1 MSETLRA
8 ESLGKV
14 YKEAGGPL
22 RVLDDVSLEARPGEM
37 LAIVGTSGAGKS
49 TLLHLLGLLDTPTE
63 GKVFYG
69 DRDLNRLSASARAHI
84 RNRLFGF
91 VFQFFHLFPDFTALE
106 NVMMPAL
113 VGEPLGRWFGV
124 KRRWRD
130 RSRELLDRM
139 GLLPRERHRPSELSG
154 GERQRVAIARAL
166 ISDPEILYL
175 DEPTGNLDSK
185 TGAEIMDLIL
195 ALREEHN
202 RTVVMVTHDAE
213 LAAAADRILRI
224 HDGRIVEE
232 E

>member
-8 ESLGKV
+8 TNLGKA
-14 YKEAGGPL
+14 YREAGGAL
-22 RVLDDVSLEARPGEM
+22 RVLEAVSLEALPGEM
-37 LAIVGTSGAGKS
+37 LAIVGASGAGKS
-49 TLLHLLGLLDTPTE
+49 TLLHLLGLLDTPSE

-69 DRDLNRLSASARAHI
+69 DRDLNRLSASARAHV

-113 VGEPLGRWFGV
+113 VGESLGKWFGV

-139 GLLPRERHRPSELSG
+139 GLLARERHRPGELSG
-154 GERQRVAIARAL
+154 GERQRIAIARAL
-166 ISDPEILYL
+166 INDPETLFL

-195 ALREEHN
+195 SLREEHN
-202 RTVVMVTHDAE
+202 RTVVMVTHDAG
-213 LAAAADRILRI
+213 LAASADRTLRL
-224 HDGRIVEE
+224 HDGRIVDGE
-232 E
+232 